1 MNHLTLIKDVKTSR
15 VSQYL
20 RKTLAKKRLSV
31 EKDGGVGEDIA
42 SEPVI
47 KSSDKV
53 IYIGP
58 FSSASMHV
66 WLLVTLVFLCC
77 YISVSVLLH

>member
-20 RKTLAKKRLSV
+20 RKTLTKKRLSV
-31 EKDGGVGEDIA
+31 EKEGGGGEGEDIA
-42 SEPVI
+42 TEPAVGSV

-53 IYIGP
+53 QHCICDGT
-58 FSSASMHV
+58 V
-66 WLLVTLVFLCC
+66 LV
-77 YISVSVLLH
+77 H

>member
-1 MNHLTLIKDVKTSR
+1 MDHLVLIKDVKTSR

-31 EKDGGVGEDIA
+31 EKEGGGGGEGDLG
-42 SEPVI
+42 PT

-53 IYIGP
+53 QGLKH
-58 FSSASMHV
+58 AK
-66 WLLVTLVFLCC
+66 
-77 YISVSVLLH
+77 

>member
-1 MNHLTLIKDVKTSR
+1 MDHLVLIKDVKTSR

-31 EKDGGVGEDIA
+31 EKEGGGGEGDLG
-42 SEPVI
+42 PT

-53 IYIGP
+53 QGLKH
-58 FSSASMHV
+58 AK
-66 WLLVTLVFLCC
+66 
-77 YISVSVLLH
+77 